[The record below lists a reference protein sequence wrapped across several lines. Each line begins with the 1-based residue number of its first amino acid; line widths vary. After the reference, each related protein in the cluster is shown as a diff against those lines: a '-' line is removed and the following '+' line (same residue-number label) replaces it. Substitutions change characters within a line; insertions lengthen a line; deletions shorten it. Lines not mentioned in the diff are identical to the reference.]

1 MGPLY
6 IISIAKT
13 ASKKIGALIRSMNF
27 FSPGVALYCHSSMY
41 GILLSCLGW
50 FPQLLLRIV
59 RQATKRI
66 CRTVGHS
73 LAAPVEPL
81 AHRQNVAISRL
92 SCRYYLGRFSSEL
105 AQLVPLPFFQGRSN
119 CYPDRLHDFSVTIPR
134 CYKDVY
140 VNSFFLDSGIL
151 CLQNTFL

>member
-13 ASKKIGALIRSMNF
+13 VSKKIGALIRSMNF

-50 FPQLLLRIV
+50 FPKLLLRIV
-59 RQATKRI
+59 RQATKWI
-66 CRTVGHS
+66 CRTVGPS
-73 LAAPVEPL
+73 IAAPVEPL

-92 SCRYYLGRFSSEL
+92 SCRYYFGRFSSEL
-105 AQLVPLPFFQGRSN
+105 APLVPLPFSQGRSN
-119 CYPDRLHDFSVTIPR
+119 CYPVRLHDFSVTIAR

-140 VNSFFLDSGIL
+140 VNSFFLDSIIL
-151 CLQNTFL
+151 CL